1 MANANKQN
9 RKRLPV
15 DSSLLQSKLAVT
27 CKTFT
32 DEVFATLRK
41 TQRRMAASLFG
52 SLIERGSTLVSVL
65 ARVLAPQRR
74 IATKK
79 QRETLSRWLQ
89 TLELLPSVQER
100 LAQHAQAYWKEET
113 PTAID
118 CSDLSKMFGGEGMEG
133 MEWGRDGSTG
143 GQSMGHLFVTA
154 AIVLGH
160 HVAAIPVWTQL
171 HKGKK
176 GAMELMEAAVEK
188 AHELSA
194 GRSVAI
200 VDRGGDGLGFLSWLL
215 AKGHRAVVRIAHLS
229 RDVFG
234 ADRPIDRELAR
245 CAGKNVT
252 LLRNSGRR
260 QPAVLRWKVGHLP
273 MNLSKKKA
281 ADPAYRGVLVVE
293 SRFDGKSLY
302 LYAFLPDDEL
312 SDPAALERR
321 ALQAAQFYLQRWQ
334 IETSFLRVK
343 QDFGLE
349 LARVRTFR
357 RLENLF
363 ALCHLGY
370 LFTQFRLKETRE
382 HKTFVKILRDNFGQ
396 LNQRPEVFLANLRE
410 LLRERIIRH
419 ITGRPPKAPPGDIPG
434 QLRFR
439 LA

>member
-1 MANANKQN
+1 M
-9 RKRLPV
+9 
-15 DSSLLQSKLAVT
+15 DSSLLQNKLAVT
-27 CKTFT
+27 CKMFT
-32 DEVFATLRK
+32 DDVFAALRK
-41 TQRRMAASLFG
+41 TQRRMAALLFASLV
-52 SLIERGSTLVSVL
+52 ERGSTLLSVL
-65 ARVLAPQRR
+65 ARAFAPRR
-74 IATKK
+74 RSATKK

-89 TLELLPSVQER
+89 TLDLLPFVQEW
-100 LAQHAQAYWKEET
+100 LAKHAQAYWNEET

-118 CSDLSKMFGGEGMEG
+118 CSDLSKMFGGKGREG
-133 MEWGRDGSTG
+133 MEWGNDGSTG

-160 HVAAIPVWTQL
+160 QFAAIPVWTQL

-176 GAMELMEAAVEK
+176 GATELMEAAVEK
-188 AHELSA
+188 VHGLSE

-200 VDRGGDGLGFLSWLL
+200 VDRGGDGLPFLSWLL
-215 AKGHRAVVRIAHLS
+215 ANGHRAVVRIAHLS

-245 CAGKNVT
+245 QPGKPVV
-252 LLRNSGRR
+252 LRRNSGRK

-273 MNLSKKKA
+273 ANLSRKKS
-281 ADPAYRGVLVVE
+281 ADPAYRGVLIVE
-293 SRFDGKSLY
+293 SRFDGKSIY
-302 LYAFLPDDEL
+302 LYAFLPDGEL
-312 SDPAALERR
+312 SDPDALERR

-419 ITGRPPKAPPGDIPG
+419 ITGRPPNASRGDPAG
-434 QLRFR
+434 QLLLCFP
-439 LA
+439 